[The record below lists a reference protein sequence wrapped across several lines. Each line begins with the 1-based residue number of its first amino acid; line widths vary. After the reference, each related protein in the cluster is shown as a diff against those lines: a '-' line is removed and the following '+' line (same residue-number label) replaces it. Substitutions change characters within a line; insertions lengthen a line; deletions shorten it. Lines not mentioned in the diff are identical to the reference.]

1 MSAVAADAIVPPQI
15 TQTIAQLTQCSRCT
29 CQTHWHYQS
38 TPPGSMAPLAAPG
51 IPDGWESW
59 PIASLNPKGHLTW
72 PKGQQECWFVQKIVI
87 PSHLNGYPIAG
98 LTLRLALHW
107 WAEVAEVWVDG
118 KLRQV
123 GDLFDCKTRVLL
135 SEAIAPGTT
144 FLVAIRLVSPGHD
157 PGALVASAFVV
168 ENPDLDTPEPGFVAD
183 ELAVITQYLQ
193 MFMPA
198 LLPTFVTYL
207 RPIAE
212 KLSVIADQAVADR
225 ADIDLTLT
233 HLRQRLQ
240 TWEIQPGQTI
250 STWLKQRQISLLG
263 HAHLDLA
270 WLWPIAE
277 TWEAAER
284 TFTSVLN
291 LQADFPELIFGHS
304 SPAVYAWLEDHRPEL
319 FSQIQSQVKA
329 GRWEIVAGL
338 WVEPDLNLIQGE
350 SLVRQVLY
358 GQRYVQ
364 EKFGVF
370 NRIAWLPDS
379 FGFCWQLPQ
388 ILQQAGIDYFVTQ
401 KLRWNDTNQPS
412 DDLFWWQA
420 PDGSQVLSLMSAP
433 IGEDIAPVKMAIY
446 ACEWEQRTGELT
458 ALWLPGV
465 GDHGGGPTRD
475 MLEIARRWQRSPF
488 FPQLRFQTALE
499 FLEQFKIKNSKLKIQ
514 NSELYLEFHRGC
526 YTTHADQ
533 KAWNRRCEN
542 LLYEA
547 ELFASLVQIIA
558 VDAGEDRTHHI
569 TTTQAQLTTAWQQVL
584 FNQFHDILPG
594 TAIPEVYAE
603 ASSNWQAAE
612 QTAQHILNQ
621 ALADISD
628 RIALPE
634 PPVTDAIPLVIFNS
648 LNWARSQVV
657 TVTVPDANAQW
668 QMYDLA
674 GQPLPTQPIT
684 PETGTDPSQIAVLT
698 SDIPGV
704 GYRLFWLAQQPTS
717 DRSKTQS
724 RNLKAKSRNL
734 KAKIAKSAKTKVSSV
749 QRTGAYTLEN
759 AYLRVTVDPATGNLS
774 SVWDKQAQREVLK
787 SPENQLQFFAD
798 TGQYWDAWNIDPNYA
813 QHPLPAPELKVLQWL
828 DIGPVIARLRVVR
841 QLGQSTFWQDYI
853 LETESPLVKIKT
865 KVNWQERHTLVKA
878 AFPVTIAAD
887 CATYEI
893 ACGAIERSLR
903 SPQPPD
909 RAKWEV
915 PALRWADLTNTPSAS
930 NSQDNQAQN
939 NQAQNNQV
947 IYGVSLLNDGKY
959 GYDAQ
964 PDQLR
969 LTLLRGA
976 TWPDPAADRGQHQF
990 TYALYP
996 HLGTWQTAH
1005 TVRQGYAL
1013 NMPLRTHILT
1023 PERGHSDS
1031 APLPPIGT
1039 LLSIPAE
1046 NLVLMALK
1054 PAEGQTQQWVLRC
1067 YECHGQPAEF
1077 RLVSDLALTVET
1089 PVDLLERSI
1098 TPKNPVMIE
1107 ANRDPD
1113 QVSASIPPSTAS
1125 SLIPAWKIASYRV
1138 NKLPNQIASPTTS
1151 P

>member
-1 MSAVAADAIVPPQI
+1 MSPVPADAIVPPLI
-15 TQTIAQLTQCSRCT
+15 PQTIAQLAQCSRCT
-29 CQTHWHYQS
+29 CQTHWHYQV

-59 PIASLNPKGHLTW
+59 PIASLNDKGHLAW
-72 PKGQQECWFVQKIVI
+72 PKGQQECWFVQKILI
-87 PSHLNGYPIAG
+87 PNHLNRYPIAG

-107 WAEVAEVWVDG
+107 WAAVAEVWVDG
-118 KLRQV
+118 ELRQV

-135 SEAIAPGTT
+135 SEAIAPGMT

-168 ENPDLDTPEPGFVAD
+168 ENLDPDTPEPGFVAD
-183 ELAVITQYLQ
+183 ELAVITQYLET
-193 MFMPA
+193 FIPA
-198 LLPTFVTYL
+198 LLPTFTTYL
-207 RPIAE
+207 TPIAE
-212 KLSVIADQAVADR
+212 KLSVLANQAVAEQAVADR
-225 ADIDLTLT
+225 ADFDLTLAR
-233 HLRQRLQ
+233 LRQQLQ
-240 TWEIQPGQTI
+240 TWAIQPEQTL

-304 SPAVYAWLEDHRPEL
+304 SPALYAWLETHRPEL
-319 FSQIQSQVKA
+319 FSQIQSQVKT

-338 WVEPDLNLIQGE
+338 WVEPDFNLIQGE

-358 GQRYVQ
+358 GQRYIQ
-364 EKFGVF
+364 EKLGVF
-370 NRIAWLPDS
+370 NRIAWLSDS

-401 KLRWNDTNQPS
+401 KLRWNDTTQPS
-412 DDLFWWQA
+412 NDLFWWQA

-433 IGEDIAPVKMAIY
+433 IGEDISPVKMATY
-446 ACEWEQRTGELT
+446 ACEWEQKTGELT

-475 MLEIARRWQRSPF
+475 MLEVARRWQRSPF
-488 FPQLRFQTALE
+488 FPELCFQTVLE
-499 FLEQFKIKNSKLKIQ
+499 FLDQFKIQNSKLNVH

-533 KAWNRRCEN
+533 KAWNRCCEN

-547 ELFASLVQIIA
+547 ELFASLTQMMA
-558 VDAGEDRTHHI
+558 AQAGEDI
-569 TTTQAQLTTAWQQVL
+569 TNPMATTQAQLTTAWQQVL

-594 TAIPEVYAE
+594 TAIPEVYVE
-603 ASSNWQAAE
+603 ANRGWQAAE
-612 QTAQHILNQ
+612 QTAQTILDQ
-621 ALADISD
+621 ALAAISD
-628 RIALPE
+628 RITIPE
-634 PPVTDAIPLVIFNS
+634 PPVTGAIPLVVFNS

-657 TVTVPDANAQW
+657 TVTVPDANSQW
-668 QMYDLA
+668 QIYDLA
-674 GQPLPTQPIT
+674 GQPLLTQPMT
-684 PETGTDPSQIAVLT
+684 AETSTDPSQIAFLT
-698 SDIPGV
+698 PEIPGV
-704 GYRLFWLAQQPTS
+704 GYHLFWLAQQPAS
-717 DRSKTQS
+717 PKSK
-724 RNLKAKSRNL
+724 NLKSKNL
-734 KAKIAKSAKTKVSSV
+734 KSKIPPV

-774 SVWDKQAQREVLK
+774 SVWDKQAQREVLQ
-787 SPENQLQFFAD
+787 SPGNQLQFFAD

-828 DIGPVIARLRVVR
+828 DMGPIIARLRIIR
-841 QLGQSTFWQDYI
+841 QFGQSTFWQDYI
-853 LETESPLVKIKT
+853 LEAESPLLKIKT
-865 KVNWQERHTLVKA
+865 TVNWQERHTLVKA
-878 AFPVTIAAD
+878 AFPVNIEAD
-887 CATYEI
+887 VATYEI
-893 ACGAIERSLR
+893 ACGAIERPLR
-903 SPQPPD
+903 STQPAD

-915 PALRWADLTNTPSAS
+915 PALRWADLTNTLKAQ
-930 NSQDNQAQN
+930 NSQDNPP
-939 NQAQNNQV
+939 
-947 IYGVSLLNDGKY
+947 IYGVSLLNDCKY

-964 PDQLR
+964 PDRLR

-976 TWPDPAADRGQHQF
+976 TWPDPEADCGQHQF

-996 HLGTWQTAH
+996 HLGNWQTAH

-1013 NMPLRTHILT
+1013 NVPLRARLLIPTT
-1023 PERGHSDS
+1023 EQRAS
-1031 APLPPIGT
+1031 ATLSPIGT

-1054 PAEGQTQQWVLRC
+1054 PAEDQAQHWVLRC
-1067 YECHGQPAEF
+1067 YECHGQAAEF

-1089 PVDLLERSI
+1089 PVDLLERSSI
-1098 TPKNPVMIE
+1098 GVPSGSSPLV
-1107 ANRDPD
+1107 
-1113 QVSASIPPSTAS
+1113 IPP
-1125 SLIPAWKIASYRV
+1125 WKIMSFQVGPCLLDEPRV
-1138 NKLPNQIASPTTS
+1138 
-1151 P
+1151 